1 MPTYAELCGSIERSS
16 IRFFICHS
24 QRSEEICFSIAE
36 KARPKPRLSSIIQF
50 LQSFNL
56 PSGLS
61 NQQPGT
67 RAYRQIR
74 DSPCT
79 GCPIVRGPQRTCS
92 LGWCPS
98 GDMGPAFIL
107 PSTRINLFTYQREG
121 YRKTVAQSAIPHAK
135 PQRTEFAGDPTLRD
149 KTAKNGAT
157 SVYCFRIC
165 RYVLATSNC
174 L

>member
-1 MPTYAELCGSIERSS
+1 VPTYAELCGSIERSS

-36 KARPKPRLSSIIQF
+36 KARPKPRLYSIIQF

-79 GCPIVRGPQRTCS
+79 GCPNVRGPQRTCS

-121 YRKTVAQSAIPHAK
+121 YRKTVAQSAIPR
-135 PQRTEFAGDPTLRD
+135 PLSST
-149 KTAKNGAT
+149 KNGAT
-157 SVYCFRIC
+157 RVWLIPDVSKRSSGAAVYRTRISSAAGHRRC
-165 RYVLATSNC
+165 R
-174 L
+174 